1 MQEILTLQRVDH
13 PNIVKIYEIFKD
25 EKYLYIVMEFVEGQE
40 LFDYIIEHFTVPEME
55 AASII
60 NQILKTIKYLNS
72 LNICHRDLKPENII
86 IGKIFLLNLRLIH
99 IFDIDPETK
108 NIKIIGKLFKL
119 WHILSHLL

>member
-60 NQILKTIKYLNS
+60 SQILKTIKYLNS

-86 IGKIFLLNLRLIH
+86 IGKIFLLNLSLIH
-99 IFDIDPETK
+99 IIY
-108 NIKIIGKLFKL
+108 LV
-119 WHILSHLL
+119 